1 MSKIFLIKSN
11 YWLSIWWRMS
21 EIKENKQRN
30 ITRLIY
36 LAHFISNSYSISVF
50 KDSRKV
56 WKFTVTQLYWW
67 RDAIHWRKKYWQEC
81 ENTEK
86 RSKNRFH
93 MSWEQR
99 SAIQWLEIWIDTLW
113 KSHNDT
119 QSNDYSTQQHDHKI
133 KNMHMITRSLT
144 ELKAQLQSSCANEN
158 HNSHKNATL
167 VI

>member
-1 MSKIFLIKSN
+1 MFLIKSN
-11 YWLSIWWRMS
+11 YWLSIWWWTS
-21 EIKENKQRN
+21 EIKENKHRN
-30 ITRLIY
+30 IIRFIY
-36 LAHFISNSYSISVF
+36 LAHFISNLYSISVF

-56 WKFTVTQLYWW
+56 RKFTVTQLYWR
-67 RDAIHWRKKYWQEC
+67 RDAIRWGKKYWQEC

-99 SAIQWLEIWIDTLW
+99 SAIRWLEIWTDTLW
-113 KSHNDT
+113 KSQDDT

-133 KNMHMITRSLT
+133 KNMYTMTRSLN
-144 ELKAQLQSSCANEN
+144 ESKAQLQSSCANEN
-158 HNSHKNATL
+158 HDSHKNATL